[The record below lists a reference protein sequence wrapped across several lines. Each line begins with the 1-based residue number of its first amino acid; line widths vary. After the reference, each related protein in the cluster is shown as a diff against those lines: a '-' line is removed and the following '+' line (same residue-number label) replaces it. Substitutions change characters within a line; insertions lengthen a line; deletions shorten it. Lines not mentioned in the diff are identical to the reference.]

1 MATLVGDPERN
12 RAAHE
17 LQRHYSEGRLSV
29 DELAQR
35 LETVL
40 HARNAGQLRSALREL
55 PSVERWAA
63 APEAVRQA
71 MRSPAR
77 SLRNAA
83 ILVGTTVVWLFWSIG
98 MLVAFVAW
106 LAGNGPS
113 LGALL
118 VFPLLW
124 FAVSWLLWSGGKRRR
139 ARL

>member
-1 MATLVGDPERN
+1 MAMLVGDPERD

-17 LQRHYSEGRLSV
+17 LQRHYREGRLSV

-40 HARNAGQLRSALREL
+40 HARNAGQLRSGLREL
-55 PSVERWAA
+55 PGVERWV

-71 MRSPAR
+71 MRSPVR

-83 ILVGTTVVWLFWSIG
+83 ILVGTAVVWLFWSIG
-98 MLVAFVAW
+98 MLVAFAAW

-113 LGALL
+113 LGAFV

-124 FAVSWLLWSGGKRRR
+124 FAVSWLLWAGGRRRR
-139 ARL
+139 ARP

>member
-1 MATLVGDPERN
+1 MATLVGDPERD
-12 RAAHE
+12 RATQA
-17 LQRHYSEGRLSV
+17 LQRHYREGRLSV

-40 HARNAGQLRSALREL
+40 HARNAGQLRSALKEL
-55 PSVERWAA
+55 PSGWA
-63 APEAVRQA
+63 APEAVRQGL
-71 MRSPAR
+71 RSPVR

-83 ILVGTTVVWLFWSIG
+83 ILLGTAVVWLFWSIG

-106 LAGNGPS
+106 LAGNGAS

-124 FAVSWLLWSGGKRRR
+124 FAVSWLLWHSGKRRR
-139 ARL
+139 ARP

>member
-29 DELAQR
+29 DELGQR

-40 HARNAGQLRSALREL
+40 QARNAGQLRSALREL
-55 PSVERWAA
+55 PSVERWA

-83 ILVGTTVVWLFWSIG
+83 ILVGTAVVWLFWSIG

-139 ARL
+139 ARP

>member
-63 APEAVRQA
+63 PPEAVRQA